1 MLPIPAT
8 RGKDMQ
14 KETSGE
20 GKEKAVQAMF
30 SSIAGF
36 YDLNNS
42 LLSLGLHHSWKKR
55 TLETVALQPGE
66 KVVDVGAGT
75 ADLSI
80 LAAAQVGK
88 TGVVITSD
96 LNEAMLRI
104 GLKKVWDGQL
114 PQVSCLLGNAEN
126 LPLPDTTFDVALTGF
141 CIRNLSD
148 LDQGFREIYRV
159 LKPGGRMACLDFSR
173 PVQPLFRKFYDFYS
187 FTLLPKIGTWIS
199 KDQTGIYQYLPD
211 SIRKFPDQEDLKK
224 RIEAAGFKDVSY
236 QNLTG
241 GIVAIHSGKK
251 E

>member
-8 RGKDMQ
+8 RGMDMPQ
-14 KETSGE
+14 HPSGAE
-20 GKEKAVQAMF
+20 KEKAVQAMF
-30 SSIAGF
+30 SSIARF

-42 LLSLGLHHSWKKR
+42 LLSLGLHHRWKKR
-55 TLETVALQPGE
+55 TLEAVALQPGE

-75 ADLSI
+75 ADLSL
-80 LAAAQVGK
+80 LAAAQVGEK
-88 TGVVITSD
+88 GVVVASD
-96 LNEAMLRI
+96 LNEPMLRI
-104 GLKKVWDGQL
+104 GLKKVLDRQL
-114 PQVSCLLGNAEN
+114 RQVRCLLGNAEG
-126 LPLPDTTFDVALTGF
+126 LPLPDATFDAALTGF
-141 CIRNLSD
+141 CIRNVSD

-173 PVQPLFRKFYDFYS
+173 PVQPVFRKFYDFYS
-187 FTLLPKIGTWIS
+187 FTLLPKIGTWVS

-211 SIRKFPDQEDLKK
+211 SIRKFPDQEGLKK

-241 GIVAIHSGKK
+241 GIVAIHSGIK